1 MPTTVHA
8 RGFNVGIHP
17 ERECTQYNE
26 VEVDVKQKRDYNNC
40 NDKSQWHKCRTLFM
54 LGLEDARMTASLE
67 GLSFEETLAELESV
81 VVKLESGALD
91 LDQTVSL
98 YQRGRAL
105 ASRCQ
110 QLLDAVELRIQQLVP
125 DGAGGHELVDF
136 DVGA

>member
-1 MPTTVHA
+1 
-8 RGFNVGIHP
+8 
-17 ERECTQYNE
+17 
-26 VEVDVKQKRDYNNC
+26 
-40 NDKSQWHKCRTLFM
+40 
-54 LGLEDARMTASLE
+54 MTESLE

-81 VVKLESGALD
+81 VEKLESGTLD

-125 DGAGGHELVDF
+125 DGDGGHDAVDF